1 MLKQYRLT
9 REHNFKQTLE
19 LYHDGELVSSRTL
32 WVDEREETME
42 ELEAEGYTYGY
53 TAVEIHRQKKIYEM
67 MLKDAIPGR

>member
-19 LYHDGELVSSRTL
+19 VYHDGELLFSRPV
-32 WVDEREETME
+32 WVDERETLIE

-53 TAVEIHRQKKIYEM
+53 TTIEIHRQKKIYEM
-67 MLKDAIPGR
+67 MLESAIPGR